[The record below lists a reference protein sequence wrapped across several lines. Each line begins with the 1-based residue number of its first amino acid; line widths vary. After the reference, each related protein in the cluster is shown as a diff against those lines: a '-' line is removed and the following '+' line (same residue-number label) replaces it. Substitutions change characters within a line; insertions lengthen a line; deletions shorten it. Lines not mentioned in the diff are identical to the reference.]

1 MQRNNGAGGSL
12 RNLIITEVEHFV
24 VSFCVSFFKNWLKS
38 RLNPTLK
45 STCIIPQIPIYI
57 SKNLQQKF

>member
-12 RNLIITEVEHFV
+12 KRPIKSTYSN
-24 VSFCVSFFKNWLKS
+24 FCDSLFQNGLKS
-38 RLNPTLK
+38 QLNPVSK

-57 SKNLQQKF
+57 SKKLQQKY